1 MNFVELFQKY
11 NSLLRENQKLQNEIS
26 RLKEQLNKIKQPDDT
41 NLNVDVADS
50 KIGQLSFLSNLE
62 TAIEEKLQPINVNKY
77 SDSMEKVQLFRS
89 LFRGR
94 EDVFAKRWQNQKGY
108 SGYSPVCSNEWQKGL
123 CPKPKGKCSECI
135 HKAYVPLSDTL
146 VDEHLRGKIIAG
158 IFPLLLDENC
168 WFVAADFD
176 DEEWQK
182 DISAVREVCE
192 EFDIP
197 IAVERSRSGNGAHVW
212 IFFEQAIGAS
222 LARKLGSAIITF
234 TMSKRHEMN
243 FKSYDRLFPNQ
254 DTMPKGNLGNLIA
267 LPLQRVAREKSN
279 SVFINEN
286 FQAYEDQWDF
296 LSSLRK
302 LSEEEVEN
310 YIGRLMPRSRTRCA
324 AKR

>member
-1 MNFVELFQKY
+1 MNLDRKEPDYLNFYEGNLMNSTELLEKY
-11 NSLLRENQKLQNEIS
+11 NCLLMENQKLQKEIS
-26 RLKEQLNKIKQPDDT
+26 RLKEQLSKTKQPEGFPI
-41 NLNVDVADS
+41 NVSDS
-50 KIGQLSFLSNLE
+50 EVGQLSFLNHLE
-62 TAIEEKLQPINVNKY
+62 KTEEKLQPVNVNKY
-77 SDSMEKVQLFRS
+77 SDSVQKVQLFRS

-94 EDVFAKRWQNQKGY
+94 EDVFAKRWQNQKGN

-123 CPKPKGKCSECI
+123 CPKPKGKCPECV
-135 HKAYVPLSDTL
+135 HRAYVPFSDAL
-146 VDEHLRGKIIAG
+146 VNEHLRGKVIAG
-158 IFPLLLDENC
+158 IYPLLLNENC

-192 EFDIP
+192 GFDIP

-212 IFFEQAIGAS
+212 IFFKQAIGAS

-254 DTMPKGNLGNLIA
+254 DTMPKGNLENLIA

-279 SVFINEN
+279 SVFIDEN
-286 FQAYEDQWDF
+286 FQAYEDQWSF

-310 YIGRLMPRSRTRCA
+310 
-324 AKR
+324 